1 MTYDELYGLTV
12 TIFFAVPYVI
22 AVVFGLRA
30 LWHLGTWLKKKSR
43 E

>member
-1 MTYDELYGLTV
+1 MTYGDLYNWFVVL
-12 TIFFAVPYVI
+12 FFAVPYVI
-22 AVVFGLRA
+22 AVVFALRA

>member
-1 MTYDELYGLTV
+1 MTHDLLYSLTV
-12 TIFFAVPYVI
+12 PLLVGVPYVI

>member
-1 MTYDELYGLTV
+1 MTYDLLYSLTV
-12 TIFFAVPYVI
+12 ILLVGVPYVI